1 MQDILMNAKNAK
13 EKYDNTVFYNA
24 NLTWLSDESN
34 KEAFDVMWLEILGA
48 CTSTIKKF
56 VRKVPGIYNE
66 EDILEFAIE
75 SAEKVVKSIIKNKR
89 KIDNLSNYVFLYCY
103 GVFYSVKRQNIA
115 KKETPFIYET
125 ANMVYENFEDEI
137 IEKLTSE
144 GY

>member
-1 MQDILMNAKNAK
+1 MQDILN
-13 EKYDNTVFYNA
+13 EKYNNTIFYQA
-24 NLTWLSDESN
+24 NLAWLEDNDN
-34 KEAFDVMWLEILGA
+34 KKAYETMWIEILGA

-56 VRKVPGIYNE
+56 VRKVPGIYNK

-125 ANMVYENFEDEI
+125 HDIAYTSFEDDI
-137 IEKLTSE
+137 IRKLTAE

>member
-1 MQDILMNAKNAK
+1 MQDILN
-13 EKYDNTVFYNA
+13 EKYDNTIFYQA
-24 NLTWLSDESN
+24 NLAWLEDNDN
-34 KEAFDVMWLEILGA
+34 KKAYETMWIEILGA

-56 VRKVPGIYNE
+56 VRKVPGIYNKD
-66 EDILEFAIE
+66 DILEFAIE

-125 ANMVYENFEDEI
+125 HDIAYTTFEDDI
-137 IEKLTSE
+137 IRKLTAE